1 MRPTLTRTSALP
13 LVAVLSAGLA
23 VACGGDSPTERRYAE
38 HCAACHSTGASGAP
52 RRGDAAAWAPLR
64 ERGLDSLL
72 ESVKRGTPAM
82 PAKGRCERCTDEEL
96 RALIGLLSE

>member
-1 MRPTLTRTSALP
+1 MRSFVPRSPAL
-13 LVAVLSAGLA
+13 LVAVLAAGLA
-23 VACGGDSPTERRYAE
+23 VACGRNDSPTERRYAE

-64 ERGLDSLL
+64 ERGIPSLL

-96 RALIGLLSE
+96 QALIRLMSE